1 MLEEYL
7 KMLMHSKGYS
17 TLTPAQSLSFNHIYE
32 GKNVLVI
39 SPTGGGKT
47 ESALWPAMIRSKEDK
62 LNTEGFKIIYVTP
75 LRALNRDMLKRI
87 QIYAETLDLSVGVR
101 HGDSSE
107 SERRYQALHP
117 PDILITTPETLQIIL
132 AGKVI
137 NKHLKGLKTL
147 IIDEVHELL
156 NDERGYQLLVAISRI
171 KKYAEKFQIIG
182 LSATVG
188 NPGEVAEA
196 LFYPWNYEIVNAAAD
211 KEYNITVLM
220 NDKVDDSF
228 ADLIGAEKNYAGIIK
243 EIYDLY
249 QQGKQFIVFTNTRST
264 AEDIVMRLKLIDPK
278 IAIEV
283 HHGSLG
289 KEIRT
294 KVEEDFRLQKLRGLV
309 CTSSMELGI
318 DIGSIDHVLQVN
330 SPRQVIRLVQRVGR
344 GRHKLGE
351 VSEGTILAIN
361 EIEAEEG
368 IAIAKLVKDKRIE
381 PVRIREKPLIVLANQ
396 IMSILNASREI
407 ELRDLFNIIKGSYIF
422 RNLDYNE
429 FMDFVKFLSSIKML
443 YFNEMTNK
451 IKKTRKTMNY
461 FFENISMIP
470 DEKLYSVKESST
482 NKLIG
487 FLDESFV
494 ATEIEIGSTFVL
506 RGDTWRVLNIRDSN
520 IYVDYVQGIS
530 VPPSWIGE
538 EIPVPFDVAVE
549 VQKIRDQGVG
559 REFANEQTMEK
570 IEKIRN
576 SFPKNNEILIE
587 KEGSQTVIHVSL
599 GTKGNYTLSILLS
612 GFLSQKY
619 GESFLVDNTP
629 YSIFLQGNYRYST
642 EEIKEILLNMGY
654 VMDSL
659 DEHLKRT
666 KLFQYNFLNVAKK
679 FGVISKDSDMT
690 RIKIDKIISFYIGT
704 PLYDEAVERFRW
716 EYLDIDALKYLWERI
731 RSNQINFRFNSK
743 FSDISKM
750 YLENLKEKMMPIRP
764 TAPILNAIKKRLLN
778 EELGFYCLSCNRKFS
793 RKVSEMKEFR
803 CVYCT
808 SPRIAPVK
816 KYELEEINELNPEI
830 RNKLLNNF
838 HLLRMHGMNALL
850 VLAGHGIG
858 TETANRILR
867 IPIRNENELLEKI
880 LSSEVE
886 FSKNKRFWS

>member
-1 MLEEYL
+1 MFQHYL
-7 KMLMHSKGYS
+7 KTLMQSKGYS
-17 TLTPAQSLSFNHIYE
+17 ILTPVQSLSFNHIYD

-39 SPTGGGKT
+39 SPTGSGKT
-47 ESALWPAMIRSKEDK
+47 EAALWPTMIRCKEERMNID
-62 LNTEGFKIIYVTP
+62 GFKIIYVTP

-87 QIYAETLDLSVGVR
+87 QTYAETLGFSVGVR

-132 AGKVI
+132 SGKII
-137 NKHLKGLKTL
+137 NKHLKGLQTL
-147 IIDEVHELL
+147 IIDEVHEIL

-182 LSATVG
+182 LSATIG
-188 NPGEVAEA
+188 NPQGLAEA
-196 LFYPWNYEIVNAAAD
+196 LFYPWNYQIVNAAAD
-211 KEYNITVLM
+211 KEYKVTVAM
-220 NDKVDDSF
+220 NDNVDDNF

-243 EIYDLY
+243 KIYDLY
-249 QQGKQFIVFTNTRST
+249 QTGKQFIVFTNTRST

-330 SPRQVIRLVQRVGR
+330 SPRQAIRLVQRVGR

-351 VSEGTILAIN
+351 ISEGTILAIN
-361 EIEAEEG
+361 EVEAEEG
-368 IAIAKLVKDKRIE
+368 IAIAKLVKDKKIE

-396 IMSILNASREI
+396 VMSILNASKEI
-407 ELRDLFNIIKGSYIF
+407 ELKDLFNTIKISYIF
-422 RNLDYNE
+422 RNLEFNE
-429 FMDFVKFLSSIKML
+429 FMDFIKFLSTIRML
-443 YFNEMTNK
+443 YFDEITNK
-451 IKKTRKTMNY
+451 VKKTRKTMNY

-470 DEKLYSVKESST
+470 DEKLYSVKESTT

-494 ATEIEIGSTFVL
+494 ATEVEIGSTFIL
-506 RGDTWRVLNIRDSN
+506 RGDTWRVLNIKDNN

-538 EIPVPFDVAVE
+538 EIPVPFDVAKE
-549 VQKIRDQGVG
+549 VQNIRDLGSG
-559 REFANEQTMEK
+559 REFTDELTMEK

-576 SFPKNNEILIE
+576 NLPKSNEILIE
-587 KEGSQTVIHVSL
+587 KEGNQTVIHVSL

-612 GFLSQKY
+612 GYLSQKY
-619 GESFLVDNTP
+619 GESFLVNNTP
-629 YSIFLQGNYRYST
+629 YSIFLQGNYRYSS
-642 EEIKEILLNMGY
+642 EDVSYVLLNLEHLI
-654 VMDSL
+654 DSL

-679 FGVISKDSDMT
+679 FGIISKDSDMT
-690 RIKIDKIISFYIGT
+690 RIKVDKIISFYVET
-704 PLYDEAVERFRW
+704 PLYREAIERFKW
-716 EYLDIDALKYLWERI
+716 EYLDMDAIKYLLEKI
-731 RSNQINFRFNSK
+731 NDNQITFK
-743 FSDISKM
+743 FSSRLSEISKI

-793 RKVSEMKEFR
+793 RKVSEMNELR

-808 SPRIAPVK
+808 SPRIAPIK

-830 RNKLLNNF
+830 RSKLMNNF
-838 HLLRMHGMNALL
+838 HLLRMHGIKALL

>member
-704 PLYDEAVERFRW
+704 PLYNEAVERFRW